1 MSLKVGVIGLVDG
14 WSTQELVRAFK
25 ELGAESHLLD
35 SSQLSANLKNKEVR
49 CGDHDLTSFDLI
61 VIKKIASQYSP
72 HLYNRLEI
80 LNFLHRHHNVPVHA
94 DPDKIKGMVNR
105 MDCVLKL
112 AEAGCPMPP
121 TLITENYEEAL
132 AFTDSQKQIILK
144 PLFTSK
150 ARGMVMLSDSS
161 GKERLKIF
169 QQAHPMMFLQ
179 KKIEIPGRDLAV
191 VFLGDEYVATYA
203 RRPQGEWTKDGSNS
217 SKYSEAVA
225 DDKILKIA
233 RQAKDVFGLEF
244 SSVDIV
250 ESDQGPVVFEV
261 SAFGGYRGLKEG
273 CGIDMALKVADFYM
287 KKYKK

>member
-1 MSLKVGVIGLVDG
+1 M
-14 WSTQELVRAFK
+14 
-25 ELGAESHLLD
+25 LD
-35 SSQLSANLKNKEVR
+35 SSKLSADLQTKAVK
-49 CGDHDLTSFDLI
+49 CGELDLTTFDLI

-80 LNFLHRHHNVPVHA
+80 LNFLHRYHKVPVHA
-94 DPDKIKGMVNR
+94 DPRKITGMVNR
-105 MDCVLKL
+105 MNCVLKL

-132 AFTDSQKQIILK
+132 AFTEEHKQIILK

-169 QQAHPMMFLQ
+169 QQTHPMMFLQ
-179 KKIEIPGRDLAV
+179 KKIDIPGRDLAV

-203 RRPQGEWTKDGSNS
+203 RKPQGEWTGDGQNG
-217 SKYSEAVA
+217 SKYSKAEA
-225 DDKILKIA
+225 DEKILEIA
-233 RQAKDVFGLEF
+233 RKAKDVFGLEF

-273 CGIDMALKVADFYM
+273 CGIDMALKVAEFFLE
-287 KKYKK
+287 KYKK